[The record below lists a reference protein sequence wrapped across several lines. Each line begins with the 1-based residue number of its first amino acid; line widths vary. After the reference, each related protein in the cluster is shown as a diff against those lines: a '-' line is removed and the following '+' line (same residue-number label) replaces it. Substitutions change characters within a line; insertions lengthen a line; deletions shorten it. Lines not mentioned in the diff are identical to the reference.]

1 MSRSDTTETLTMRA
15 HRRFLIAGFIAGLM
29 LGASASVEAHDCGCS
44 GIVLNGRLNTAD
56 FDGGVGG
63 SGYEGGSGGG
73 GYAIGFASGRS
84 FASASAFAF
93 ARASA
98 FSASFSHGTGMHGGG
113 MHGGGMHG
121 GWGGG
126 GHR

>member
-1 MSRSDTTETLTMRA
+1 MRA
-15 HRRFLIAGFIAGLM
+15 QSRFLTAGLVAGLM
-29 LGASASVEAHDCGCS
+29 LGASAQAHDCGCR
-44 GIVLNGRLNTAD
+44 GIELNGRLNTAD

-63 SGYEGGSGGG
+63 VVDYGGYGGG
-73 GYAIGFASGRS
+73 GYAFVGASAHAFA
-84 FASASAFAF
+84 FASAFA
-93 ARASA
+93 RAGA
-98 FSASFSHGTGMHGGG
+98 FSHGGGG

>member
-1 MSRSDTTETLTMRA
+1 
-15 HRRFLIAGFIAGLM
+15 M
-29 LGASASVEAHDCGCS
+29 LGASASAEAHNCGCS

-63 SGYEGGSGGG
+63 GGDYGGFGGG
-73 GYAIGFASGRS
+73 GYAISFASGRS
-84 FASASAFAF
+84 FASASAFA
-93 ARASA
+93 RASA
-98 FSASFSHGTGMHGGG
+98 FSHGGGMHGGG

-126 GHR
+126 GRH